1 MICLTKYLKVTKTI
15 NLLYKLPLAC
25 SFLALLL
32 LPSACSKDPV
42 RQVIIDDTDTV
53 KATTYANGIFV
64 VNEGNFNWGNASV
77 TFVDNQNNTVIQDIF
92 TKSNSRSLGDVA
104 ESMTIA
110 RNLGYLLINNSNRIE
125 VVSLKDFK
133 SVKTITGLHSPR
145 YLQVVDSNKAYAT
158 NLQNYISII
167 DLQTNTV
174 SGTIKTTSWTENL
187 IKYNQYMLVTS
198 IGSFNEPSSKRVA
211 QILVIDTKTDAIV
224 DSIQSGKEPIGIVID
239 KKEKVWVLCSGGYD
253 NFEAPSLIRINPEL
267 RIVEKVFTFTD
278 PAQVPSRLCMNPT
291 GDTIYFLKGGV
302 YQMPVTSA
310 ALPDQPLINP
320 DGRLFYGLNIHPT
333 TGRIYVSDA
342 KDYVQNGTAYQYT
355 VQGSLV
361 KQYTTGRIPGSF
373 CFTQNSTK

>member
-1 MICLTKYLKVTKTI
+1 MTKTI

-278 PAQVPSRLCMNPT
+278 PAQVPSRL
-291 GDTIYFLKGGV
+291 
-302 YQMPVTSA
+302 
-310 ALPDQPLINP
+310 
-320 DGRLFYGLNIHPT
+320 
-333 TGRIYVSDA
+333 
-342 KDYVQNGTAYQYT
+342 
-355 VQGSLV
+355 
-361 KQYTTGRIPGSF
+361 
-373 CFTQNSTK
+373 